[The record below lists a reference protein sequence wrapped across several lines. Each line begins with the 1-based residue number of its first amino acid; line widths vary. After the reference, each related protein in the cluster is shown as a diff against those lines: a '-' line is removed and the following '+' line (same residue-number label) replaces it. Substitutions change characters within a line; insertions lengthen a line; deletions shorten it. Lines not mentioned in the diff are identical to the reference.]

1 LPILA
6 AVRSRLARIARRPA
20 FLAGAAAVMVGVP
33 VAGAAVL
40 AGGGGGGQEARPA
53 AVGENDIDRLIARS
67 RGRARA
73 VEPDAGLPGGV
84 VVVEAGTR
92 GVRVREPGPGSP
104 RVSPGA
110 PTDAQVRSEL
120 ESLEREQAKIERAIL
135 NSDAPIRP
143 GSGRFIWPISGSLTS
158 PFGPRW
164 GRLHAGIDIAAPTGT
179 AIRAADTGQVVIAGW
194 QGGYGNYTCIRHTRT
209 LSTCYGHQ
217 SRILV
222 APGQTVFQ
230 GNIIGAVGSTGNST
244 GPHLHFEV
252 RINGQP
258 VDPMA
263 YL

>member
-1 LPILA
+1 
-6 AVRSRLARIARRPA
+6 VRSRLARIARRPA
-20 FLAGAAAVMVGVP
+20 FLAGAAAMLVGVP

-40 AGGGGGGQEARPA
+40 AGRGDGDGEGAQRA
-53 AVGENDIDRLIARS
+53 AVAEDDIDRLIAEA

-104 RVSPGA
+104 GVSPGA
-110 PTDAQVRSEL
+110 PTDAQVRADL
-120 ESLEREQAKIERAIL
+120 EAQEREQAKVERVIL
-135 NSDAPIRP
+135 NSNAPIRP
-143 GSGRFIWPISGSLTS
+143 GSGRFIWPITGSLTS
-158 PFGPRW
+158 PFGPRS

-209 LSTCYGHQ
+209 LSTCYAHQ
-217 SRILV
+217 SRLLV
-222 APGQTVFQ
+222 QPGQTVFQ
-230 GNIIGAVGSTGNST
+230 GNVIGAVGSTGNST